1 MGMYYVGLFE
11 QQKIVRKKLVSN
23 NNTDIW
29 ASQERE
35 KSVDLKSFWRKLVA
49 IFGEEWS
56 WQKLASIAEQ
66 IVTATFR
73 NSALHL
79 FTDVGQ
85 KFQQKYWTALVII
98 IRDLY
103 TLKNL
108 IHLHSCVMIE
118 IIQELLHSFWA
129 AKIMNILFFE
139 IFMIY
144 DHSRL
149 KFSSNCQIETVCFPA
164 VDRATRVKTSGALTI
179 EAASKTKSQS
189 SKFLQKI
196 RDEGKR

>member
-1 MGMYYVGLFE
+1 MCWKKNHHSYCDSKEGYQMCAMDETRAWEAKFCEKNKLF
-11 QQKIVRKKLVSN
+11 SN

-98 IRDLY
+98 IRYLY

-108 IHLHSCVMIE
+108 IHLRSCVMIL
-118 IIQELLHSFWA
+118 II
-129 AKIMNILFFE
+129 
-139 IFMIY
+139 
-144 DHSRL
+144 
-149 KFSSNCQIETVCFPA
+149 
-164 VDRATRVKTSGALTI
+164 
-179 EAASKTKSQS
+179 
-189 SKFLQKI
+189 
-196 RDEGKR
+196 